1 MRAVLIKELNVLVHL
16 YQHVTLCLLRQG
28 AHYWQFDESRLTVS
42 PARGS
47 IRSKWPGAP
56 QNIDAAVRLNDG
68 YLYLFKGSRCAAG
81 GDGRGGSHPW
91 QRDVSPDIQHDMC
104 TEMRFYLNCRYHKY
118 NEAARRV
125 ESGYPKT
132 KAGSWMGPT
141 CTDDGSYQWK

>member
-16 YQHVTLCLLRQG
+16 YHHVTLCLLRQG

-68 YLYLFKGSRCAAG
+68 YLYLFKGSRCAAW
-81 GDGRGGSHPW
+81 GDGGVGVAHPW
-91 QRDVSPDIQHDMC
+91 QRHVCTDIQHDIG
-104 TEMRFYLNCRYHKY
+104 H
-118 NEAARRV
+118 
-125 ESGYPKT
+125 
-132 KAGSWMGPT
+132 
-141 CTDDGSYQWK
+141 

>member
-1 MRAVLIKELNVLVHL
+1 MKELKILVHS
-16 YQHVTLCLLRQG
+16 YQHVTLRLLRQG
-28 AHYWQFDESRLTVS
+28 THYWQFDESRLTVS

-91 QRDVSPDIQHDMC
+91 QRDVSPDIQHDIC

-125 ESGYPKT
+125 EPGYPKA
-132 KAGSWMGPT
+132 KAGPWMGPT